1 MFEFRFREV
10 RKNSDL
16 RNLFIAALLILLPVV
31 KVAAGVLVAPTIIFL
46 SETNRTGRITLRNPS
61 DVPQEVSV
69 YFSFGLPISD
79 SLGNVFVTLQDS
91 ATSDPKSALGWVKA
105 FPRTVILPPGENQ
118 TVRLVIKPPDDLPDG
133 EYWARIVVRSQDART
148 TVPEPDEATGIST
161 QLNMVIQTAIMLK
174 YRTGELVSNLEL
186 TSAGAQRHGNIVQ
199 VMLDMV
205 SRGNVSYM
213 GILHCRVL
221 DKNDNEIGSGKIN
234 LAVYRNLRRRMDLPI
249 NTENNN
255 PPYRVEVRITSEG
268 RTDVPPPD
276 LIAGNEINRI
286 LTLE

>member
-1 MFEFRFREV
+1 MFEFCTRAI
-10 RKNSDL
+10 RKSGAL
-16 RNLFIAALLILLPVV
+16 HILVIAALFILLPVV
-31 KVAAGVLVAPTIIFL
+31 KVAAGVLVAPTVVFL

-61 DVPQEVSV
+61 DVPQEVNV

-79 SLGNVFVTLQDS
+79 SLGNVYVMLQDS
-91 ATSDPKSALGWVKA
+91 VTNDPKSALGWVKA

-148 TVPEPDEATGIST
+148 AVPEPDEAAGIST

-174 YRTGELVSNLEL
+174 YRTGELISNLEL
-186 TSAGAQRHGNIVQ
+186 TSAGAKLHDNIVQ
-199 VMLDMV
+199 VLLDLV

-221 DKNDNEIGSGKIN
+221 DKKDIEIGRGKIN
-234 LAVYRNLRRRMDLPI
+234 LAVYRNLRRRMDIPI
-249 NTENNN
+249 TAENHN

-276 LIAGNEINRI
+276 MIAGNEII
-286 LTLE
+286 YTLSLE

>member
-1 MFEFRFREV
+1 MFEFSIRAI
-10 RKNSDL
+10 RKNAAL
-16 RNLFIAALLILLPVV
+16 GNLIMAALLILLPSVE
-31 KVAAGVLVAPTIIFL
+31 VAASVLVAPTVVFL
-46 SETNRTGRITLRNPS
+46 SETNRTGRITLHNPT
-61 DVPQEVSV
+61 DVPQEVNIF
-69 YFSFGLPISD
+69 FSFGLPVSD

-91 ATSDPKSALGWVKA
+91 MTNDPKSALGWVKA

-118 TVRLVIKPPDDLPDG
+118 TVRLVIRPPDNLPDG

-148 TVPEPDEATGIST
+148 AVPEPNEATGIST
-161 QLNMVIQTAIMLK
+161 RLNMVIQTAIMLK
-174 YRTGELVSNLEL
+174 YRTGELISNLEL
-186 TSAGAQRHGNIVQ
+186 TSASARRHGNIIE

-221 DKNDNEIGSGKIN
+221 DKNNSEIGRGKIN

-249 NTENNN
+249 TAEKHN
-255 PPYRVEVRITSEG
+255 PPYRVEVRITSKG

-276 LIAGNEINRI
+276 MIAGNEINRTLI
-286 LTLE
+286 LE

>member
-1 MFEFRFREV
+1 MFEFSIRAI
-10 RKNSDL
+10 RKNAAL
-16 RNLFIAALLILLPVV
+16 RNLIMAASLILLLAA
-31 KVAAGVLVAPTIIFL
+31 KVGASVLVAPTVVFL
-46 SETNRTGRITLRNPS
+46 SETNRTGRITLRNPTE
-61 DVPQEVSV
+61 VPQEVNV
-69 YFSFGLPISD
+69 YFSFGLPVSD

-91 ATSDPKSALGWVKA
+91 VTSDPKSALGWVKA

-118 TVRLVIKPPDDLPDG
+118 TVRLVINPPDDLPDG

-148 TVPEPDEATGIST
+148 TVPEPDKATGIST

-174 YRTGELVSNLEL
+174 YRTGELISNLEL
-186 TSAGAQRHGNIVQ
+186 TSAGARRHGNMVQ

-221 DKNDNEIGSGKIN
+221 DKNDSEIGRGKIN

-249 NTENNN
+249 TAEKHN
-255 PPYRVEVRITSEG
+255 PPYRVEVRITSKG

-276 LIAGNEINRI
+276 MIAGNEINRTLI
-286 LTLE
+286 LE